1 VSRVGAPGLDELGRA
16 CGFAMSRR
24 RQLSEEEQ
32 ALWRGF
38 VRSIEPLRRLRDPV
52 PERAADAAAAG
63 AEKSLAPVGAPGPRP
78 RAQTSIETL
87 RPKTPPL
94 APLDRRLKQRV
105 ARGREAIDARIDLHG
120 YTQARAHSALLAF
133 LQRAQR
139 DGARLALVVT
149 GKGAPRGARH
159 EADRG
164 VLKRQVP
171 IWLSLPEFRPFV
183 LGFEVA
189 HVGHGG
195 EGALYVRLRRAR

>member
-1 VSRVGAPGLDELGRA
+1 
-16 CGFAMSRR
+16 MTRR

-32 ALWRGF
+32 ALWRGLA
-38 VRSIEPLRRLRDPV
+38 RSVKPLRRARNTA
-52 PERAADAAAAG
+52 PERIAGAAAADERAPPATAG
-63 AEKSLAPVGAPGPRP
+63 ARGAPP
-78 RAQTSIETL
+78 RAKASEETL
-87 RPKTPPL
+87 QPKNPPL

-105 ARGREAIDARIDLHG
+105 ARGREAIDDRIDLHG
-120 YTQARAHSALLAF
+120 YTQAQAHSALLAF

-139 DGARLALVVT
+139 DGARLVLVVT
-149 GKGAPRGARH
+149 GKGAARGAQH
-159 EADRG
+159 DAERG

-171 IWLSLPEFRPFV
+171 IWLALPEFRPFV

>member
-1 VSRVGAPGLDELGRA
+1 
-16 CGFAMSRR
+16 MTRR
-24 RQLSEEEQ
+24 RQLSDEEK
-32 ALWRGF
+32 ALWRSF
-38 VRSIEPLRRLRDPV
+38 ARSIEPLRRKRV
-52 PERAADAAAAG
+52 PATAGRTADAIASDEPKPQPAAAARG
-63 AEKSLAPVGAPGPRP
+63 TLP
-78 RAQTSIETL
+78 RAKASEEVL

-105 ARGREAIDARIDLHG
+105 ARGREAIDSRIDLHG

-133 LQRAQR
+133 LQRAQS

-149 GKGAPRGARH
+149 GKGVARGERH
-159 EADRG
+159 DAERG

-171 IWLSLPEFRPFV
+171 IWLALPEFRPFV